1 MTVFLATAFLATVFL
16 AAAFLA
22 LNPTQPQGA

>member
-1 MTVFLATAFLATVFL
+1 MRVLGILFELLAVEIL

-22 LNPTQPQGA
+22 LNPLLCR